1 MCQVSPTFQ
10 GEAMHS
16 KEEVQRLQ
24 NKVEELFEIIVV
36 VVEGPRPVFPPG
48 IHGPYTTPA
57 EYAFTDLALD
67 GLLDAARSMQR
78 QIEQL
83 KAASELV
90 SADERVLADRR

>member
-1 MCQVSPTFQ
+1 
-10 GEAMHS
+10 MHT
-16 KEEVQRLQ
+16 KEEVQQLQ
-24 NKVEELFEIIVV
+24 DKVEELFEIIVV
-36 VVEGPRPVFPPG
+36 VVNGPRPVFPPF

-67 GLLDAARSMQR
+67 GLLDTARTMQR

-90 SADERVLADRR
+90 SADERVSADRR